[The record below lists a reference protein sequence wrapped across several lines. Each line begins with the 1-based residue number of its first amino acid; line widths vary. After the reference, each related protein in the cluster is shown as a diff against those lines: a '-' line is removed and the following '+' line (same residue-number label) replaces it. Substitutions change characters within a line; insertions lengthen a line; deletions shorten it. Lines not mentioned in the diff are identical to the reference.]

1 MAKEILGY
9 IKLQIPA
16 GSANPAPPV
25 GPALG
30 QKGLNI
36 QDFCKQ
42 FNDATSKLEK
52 GAPIPTVITAYKDRT
67 FEFITK
73 KPPVTFYLK
82 KAANIKKGNGTPGKS
97 LLGKVTMSQVREIA
111 KEKLEDLNAYDI
123 KEASKI
129 IMGSA
134 RSMGLAERML
144 SAGSSKNRKKQIE
157 GIDFDKIFSVEE
169 GLKLIKER
177 KFVKFDESI
186 DVALNTTI
194 DTKQSDQNV
203 RGSFVPPHGLGKKV
217 EIAVFASGKNA
228 EEATA
233 LGVKHVG
240 GDDLVTILEKNID
253 VDVIIATPDMMSTVS
268 KMAKILGP
276 KGMMP
281 NPKTG
286 TVTNDVKTTI
296 TNINK
301 GLVAYKNDKAGTIH
315 ASIGRISFDDVKL
328 SENITSFVE
337 EVKKNKPT
345 NVKGN
350 YINSVYISSSM
361 GIGIKVS
368 V

>member
-1 MAKEILGY
+1 MK
-9 IKLQIPA
+9 
-16 GSANPAPPV
+16 
-25 GPALG
+25 
-30 QKGLNI
+30 
-36 QDFCKQ
+36 F
-42 FNDATSKLEK
+42 
-52 GAPIPTVITAYKDRT
+52 
-67 FEFITK
+67 
-73 KPPVTFYLK
+73 
-82 KAANIKKGNGTPGKS
+82 
-97 LLGKVTMSQVREIA
+97 
-111 KEKLEDLNAYDI
+111 
-123 KEASKI
+123 
-129 IMGSA
+129 
-134 RSMGLAERML
+134 
-144 SAGSSKNRKKQIE
+144 SKNRKKQIE
-157 GIDFDKIFSVEE
+157 GINFDNIFSVEE

>member
-1 MAKEILGY
+1 MK
-9 IKLQIPA
+9 
-16 GSANPAPPV
+16 
-25 GPALG
+25 
-30 QKGLNI
+30 
-36 QDFCKQ
+36 F
-42 FNDATSKLEK
+42 
-52 GAPIPTVITAYKDRT
+52 
-67 FEFITK
+67 
-73 KPPVTFYLK
+73 
-82 KAANIKKGNGTPGKS
+82 
-97 LLGKVTMSQVREIA
+97 
-111 KEKLEDLNAYDI
+111 
-123 KEASKI
+123 
-129 IMGSA
+129 
-134 RSMGLAERML
+134 
-144 SAGSSKNRKKQIE
+144 SKNRKKQIE
-157 GIDFDKIFSVEE
+157 GVDFDKIFSVEE

-177 KFVKFDESI
+177 KFVKFNESI
-186 DVALNTTI
+186 DVALNTSI
-194 DTKQSDQNV
+194 DTKQSDQNI

-240 GDDLVTILEKNID
+240 GDDLVAILEKNID

-315 ASIGRISFDDVKL
+315 ASIGRINFDEVKL
-328 SENITSFVE
+328 LENITSFIE
-337 EVKKNKPT
+337 EVKKNKPA

-361 GIGIKVS
+361 GIGLKVS

>member
-1 MAKEILGY
+1 MK
-9 IKLQIPA
+9 
-16 GSANPAPPV
+16 
-25 GPALG
+25 
-30 QKGLNI
+30 
-36 QDFCKQ
+36 F
-42 FNDATSKLEK
+42 
-52 GAPIPTVITAYKDRT
+52 
-67 FEFITK
+67 
-73 KPPVTFYLK
+73 
-82 KAANIKKGNGTPGKS
+82 
-97 LLGKVTMSQVREIA
+97 
-111 KEKLEDLNAYDI
+111 
-123 KEASKI
+123 
-129 IMGSA
+129 
-134 RSMGLAERML
+134 
-144 SAGSSKNRKKQIE
+144 SKNRKKQIE

-301 GLVAYKNDKAGTIH
+301 GLVAYKNDKAVTIH

>member
-1 MAKEILGY
+1 MK
-9 IKLQIPA
+9 
-16 GSANPAPPV
+16 
-25 GPALG
+25 
-30 QKGLNI
+30 
-36 QDFCKQ
+36 F
-42 FNDATSKLEK
+42 
-52 GAPIPTVITAYKDRT
+52 
-67 FEFITK
+67 
-73 KPPVTFYLK
+73 
-82 KAANIKKGNGTPGKS
+82 
-97 LLGKVTMSQVREIA
+97 
-111 KEKLEDLNAYDI
+111 
-123 KEASKI
+123 
-129 IMGSA
+129 
-134 RSMGLAERML
+134 
-144 SAGSSKNRKKQIE
+144 SKNRKKQIE

-315 ASIGRISFDDVKL
+315 ASIWRISFDDVKL